1 MSISGSGSSDGD
13 SSLECLHASPAPGH
27 AMITE
32 SGQGPPP
39 VLDRT
44 ILADLEEDFDSP
56 AVARS
61 FAQDYI
67 GLWKQR
73 LDRLTFAVNS
83 DDREAALDAGLSLKN
98 SSAMVGAVRLS
109 VLAVKLLQIIQCGD
123 MPSARNLLPVVAEQG
138 DETIRAIQHDYLSD
152 DR

>member
-1 MSISGSGSSDGD
+1 M
-13 SSLECLHASPAPGH
+13 
-27 AMITE
+27 
-32 SGQGPPP
+32 
-39 VLDRT
+39 LDLT

-73 LDRLTFAVNS
+73 FDRLTFAINS
-83 DDREAALDAGLSLKN
+83 DDRDAALDAGLSLKN

-109 VLAVKLLQIIQCGD
+109 LLALKLLQIIQCGD
-123 MPSARNLLPVVAEQG
+123 MPSARNLLPFVAVEG
-138 DETIRAIQHDYLSD
+138 AETIRAIQQDYLSG

>member
-1 MSISGSGSSDGD
+1 
-13 SSLECLHASPAPGH
+13 
-27 AMITE
+27 MITE
-32 SGQGPPP
+32 SGQGTPP
-39 VLDRT
+39 VLDLT
-44 ILADLEEDFDSP
+44 ILADLEEDFDGPS
-56 AVARS
+56 VARS

-83 DDREAALDAGLSLKN
+83 EDREAALDAGLSLKN

-109 VLAVKLLQIIQCGD
+109 LLAVRLLQIIQCGD
-123 MPSARNLLPVVAEQG
+123 MPSARSLLPVVAEEG
-138 DETIRAIQHDYLSD
+138 AETIRAIQHDYLSG

>member
-1 MSISGSGSSDGD
+1 
-13 SSLECLHASPAPGH
+13 
-27 AMITE
+27 MITE
-32 SGQGPPP
+32 SGQGTPP
-39 VLDRT
+39 VLDLT

-56 AVARS
+56 AVAHG
-61 FAQDYI
+61 FARDYI

-73 LDRLTFAVNS
+73 LDRLTSAVNG

-123 MPSARNLLPVVAEQG
+123 MPSARNLLPIVAEQG
-138 DETIRAIQHDYLSD
+138 AETIRAIQHDYLRG